1 MGEKRQVLFFGY
13 IFAVF
18 EGPPGPSRGLWGKG
32 RLKEGVGG
40 GLIDL
45 KIRDLERS
53 QISGP
58 K

>member
-1 MGEKRQVLFFGY
+1 MGEKRQVMFFGY

-18 EGPPGPSRGLWGKG
+18 FTDLYAQRGHRGAG

-45 KIRDLERS
+45 KFETL
-53 QISGP
+53 
-58 K
+58 

>member
-1 MGEKRQVLFFGY
+1 MGEKRQGIFFGLFFT
-13 IFAVF
+13 VF
-18 EGPPGPSRGLWGKG
+18 RDLYAQRGHRGDG

>member
-18 EGPPGPSRGLWGKG
+18 NGPTDPSRGLWEKG

-45 KIRDLERS
+45 KNLRSERS

>member
-1 MGEKRQVLFFGY
+1 MGEKRQVMFFGY
-13 IFAVF
+13 VF
-18 EGPPGPSRGLWGKG
+18 CCFYGPQTLPGVCGGG

-45 KIRDLERS
+45 SKIRDLERS

>member
-18 EGPPGPSRGLWGKG
+18 NGPTDPSRGLWEKG

-45 KIRDLERS
+45 KNLRS
-53 QISGP
+53 RKISN
-58 K
+58 